1 MLLLSSKLLLIK
13 LTQVMV
19 RQYILSEAPGQGPSV
34 VQPLLLRGGIGQ
46 QV

>member
-19 RQYILSEAPGQGPSV
+19 RQYILPEVPGQSPSA
-34 VQPLLLRGGIGQ
+34 VQPLLLTGRIGQ